1 MGKRKA
7 AVNYQKKSR
16 KKTYKFRGNQYCAD
30 EDDISSVTDELET
43 ASEAESEVLDD
54 DSSASKM
61 LGLPFLATNDS
72 DDDESDLEEEIK
84 GADGNRIIY
93 LPALQELLDSCCV
106 CQKCKAGRLVLAQ
119 KEEQQGLAPA
129 MQLSCSKCKFSSSG
143 TLGKR
148 QIRGRSHFYDVNRKA
163 VFGMRLLGHGLTGLK
178 TLCSVLD
185 MPPPMS
191 KQTFDCHQS
200 ALHRAAKETGEQSF
214 KQAANAVRLK
224 RVECERPD
232 EIAVSTDGTWMR
244 RGHSSLN
251 GVQTVISHDTCQILD
266 VEVLS
271 KHCAQCTS
279 QQARKQNGSISA
291 AEFDAWKAGQSPSCS
306 INTSSSAPAMESE
319 AVLNLWKR
327 SEEKTGMKYVHYI
340 GDGDSKGFSTVSQA
354 KPYGETPITKECI
367 GHVQKRLG
375 KALRELKKKLRTE
388 KLSDGKPLCGKG
400 RLTHKYIDRLQNYYG
415 RAIRVNVGDV
425 EGTYKAIWASLC
437 HRASTDEKSRHEF
450 CPTGVESWCL
460 WQQKKAGKDVTVI
473 HQDPLPEAVLHAI
486 KPIYVRLSE
495 RPLLERCLRGA
506 TQNVNECY
514 NSTLWKICPKE
525 SFCGADT
532 VETSVHL
539 SALMFNNGN
548 SSLLSVLKGMG
559 CSISP
564 YLKAGLESRDTRRL
578 YYSSRK
584 SSKGEKA
591 ARKRRGAVRMGLA
604 DTAAEKEGE
613 TYAAGA
619 F

>member
-1 MGKRKA
+1 
-7 AVNYQKKSR
+7 
-16 KKTYKFRGNQYCAD
+16 
-30 EDDISSVTDELET
+30 
-43 ASEAESEVLDD
+43 
-54 DSSASKM
+54 
-61 LGLPFLATNDS
+61 
-72 DDDESDLEEEIK
+72 
-84 GADGNRIIY
+84 
-93 LPALQELLDSCCV
+93 
-106 CQKCKAGRLVLAQ
+106 
-119 KEEQQGLAPA
+119 

-163 VFGMRLLGHGLTGLK
+163 VFGLRLLDHGLTGLK

-191 KQTFDCHQS
+191 KHTFDCHRS

-214 KQAANAVRLK
+214 KQAANAVCLK

-244 RGHSSLN
+244 RGHSSLY
-251 GVQTVISHDTCQILD
+251 GVQTVISHDTGQILD

-291 AEFDAWKAGQSPSCS
+291 AEFDAWKAGHSPSCS

-327 SEEKTGMKYVHYI
+327 SEEKTGLKYVHYI
-340 GDGDSKGFSTVSQA
+340 GDGDSKGFCTVSQA
-354 KPYGETPITKECI
+354 KPYGETPITKEECI

-400 RLTHKYIDRLQNYYG
+400 RLTLKYIDRLQKYYG
-415 RAIRVNVGDV
+415 RAIRANVGDV
-425 EGTYKAIWASLC
+425 EGTYKAIWASVC
-437 HRASTDEKSRHEF
+437 HRASTDEKPRHEF

-539 SALMFNNGN
+539 SALMFNHGN
-548 SSLLSVLKGMG
+548 SSFSLLWKEWDALFRHISRQGWRAETPEGSIIQAGSLLKVRRRQENAGELWEWDWLIQQQRRRVRRMPPVHFRVVFFSVFYSTSGHRFGGNFLMLDARYPVD
-559 CSISP
+559 SIFRI
-564 YLKAGLESRDTRRL
+564 YGIHTKT
-578 YYSSRK
+578 
-584 SSKGEKA
+584 
-591 ARKRRGAVRMGLA
+591 
-604 DTAAEKEGE
+604 
-613 TYAAGA
+613 
-619 F
+619 